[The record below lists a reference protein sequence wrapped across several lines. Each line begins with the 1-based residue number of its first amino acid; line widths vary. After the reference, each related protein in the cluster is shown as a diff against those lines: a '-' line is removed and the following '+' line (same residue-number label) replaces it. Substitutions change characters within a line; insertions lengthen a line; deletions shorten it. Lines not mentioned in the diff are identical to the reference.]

1 MASDGSRDSGVQSS
15 PAPAAAPPPVA
26 AAAVRPAIDP
36 VGLPNNTLLPLTIR
50 LDRSNFSY

>member
-15 PAPAAAPPPVA
+15 PAPAAAPVA

-36 VGLPNNTLLPLTIR
+36 VGIPNNTLLPLTIR
-50 LDRSNFSY
+50 LDRSNFFY